1 MVNNLLEMASKLD
14 NIERMLASDSRDI
27 TGPAPNLLVIH
38 YQLKQLETFRNQTMH
53 QAKKAKQSSKDTLEK
68 WFERLNSVITA
79 FDEYILELAANVLN
93 LVRAGHSDVV
103 VRLVKI
109 AEAEG
114 REDEKV
120 QTTHIWCMF
129 WSSTLVTGSRPA
141 VCEESCKAGCR
152 PQIQVSSRQCSS
164 PQTLSLQNC
173 KAHRR
178 VYPHKVPGSISTS

>member
-1 MVNNLLEMASKLD
+1 MASNLVEMAAKLD
-14 NIERMLASDSRDI
+14 SIERMLASDSQDI

-38 YQLKQLETFRNQTMH
+38 CQLNQLENFRNQTMH
-53 QAKKAKQSSKDTLEK
+53 QAKTAKQSSKNTLAK
-68 WFERLNSVITA
+68 WFERLNSVIAA

-120 QTTHIWCMF
+120 HTTLI
-129 WSSTLVTGSRPA
+129 
-141 VCEESCKAGCR
+141 
-152 PQIQVSSRQCSS
+152 
-164 PQTLSLQNC
+164 
-173 KAHRR
+173 
-178 VYPHKVPGSISTS
+178 